1 MENNKISINKNFECT
16 ICLDTAKEPVLTK
29 CGHMFCWPCIYNWL
43 DSKEGK
49 TKCPNCKNQITK
61 NDLIPVYSSNE
72 NEENTNRFKNIPK
85 RPKAERHID
94 NDNDNENDREDDQ
107 ERLSFFSF
115 NIGRL
120 LSYFRVNLDFFN
132 SNEDTSDI
140 EENSQDN
147 NYIQNSN
154 NIGGNIQ
161 NNNISNNNQRTSN
174 GFLSWISENTKK
186 NIINFIKLF
195 LVVLFLLQFT
205 KFKIF

>member
-1 MENNKISINKNFECT
+1 MENNKNSGSKNFECT
-16 ICLDTAKEPVLTK
+16 ICLDTAKEPVLTR